1 MPVSN
6 GLISG
11 TAARA
16 LRNYMAR
23 ISRLHEE
30 RKALSDDVAAVYAE
44 AKASGFCIKTMKVAY
59 RKLEKDPVT
68 RATDDEK
75 LDRYMAILQG
85 DEPEADPE
93 ADPEP
98 PAAPVTVSISSA
110 TTAETAAIPAAAK
123 IQADGKLV
131 GSNGQMVGSIHME
144 ATATGNTVV
153 VKGLPPG
160 TSPPRPPS
168 DAPDEV
174 AFLR

>member
-6 GLISG
+6 GSISG

-23 ISRLHEE
+23 IKRLHDE

-44 AKASGFCIKTMKVAY
+44 AKAHGFNPKTMKAAHK
-59 RKLEKDPVT
+59 KLEKDPET
-68 RATDDEK
+68 RAADDEM
-75 LDRYMAILQG
+75 LDLYMAALLG
-85 DEPEADPE
+85 EEPEADPK
-93 ADPEP
+93 P
-98 PAAPVTVSISSA
+98 PAAPVTVSISSP

-144 ATATGNTVV
+144 ATANGNTVI

-160 TSPPRPPS
+160 TSPPKPPN